1 MAKYTGSK
9 CICCEKRFVD
19 EDDIVVCPDC
29 GTPYHRQC
37 YIEKGSCINT
47 ALHDKGISWLPDAP
61 EKVAFTPELM
71 PNVKRC
77 IKCGAENDPEL
88 RYCEQCGTPLI
99 NMDAPRPFNDYHGG
113 HNMGY
118 PPNVG
123 GQPGPGGQMGQNGAP
138 PMGGPAQNMGFT
150 PVMLNQDSDIDGVK
164 LGDYARY
171 VGANPIGFLPSFIK
185 FAKTGKKLSMNI
197 FAFLFTPVYFMYRKM
212 MGWGIAIGVIMA
224 ILGIPSMMNMLA
236 SGDLGYKIDFG
247 IDVESQG
254 FLMFSEAVMFLTM
267 GLKCLAGLFAN
278 YLYYKQ
284 AKRDIV
290 KIRGSAEGKSS
301 DDVNKEIIIAGGT
314 SWGYMILGYMVY
326 TMVSF
331 GAVVLISRLV

>member
-19 EDDIVVCPDC
+19 GDDIVVCPDC
-29 GTPYHRQC
+29 GTPYHREC

-47 ALHDKGISWLPDAP
+47 VLHDKGVGWLPDELETEPAAP
-61 EKVAFTPELM
+61 VVM
-71 PNVKRC
+71 PAVKRC
-77 IKCGAENDPEL
+77 IRCGAENGPEL

-99 NMDAPRPFNDYHGG
+99 NMDAPRPFNDYPGNKDRVDLNG
-113 HNMGY
+113 NMGHGTQQ
-118 PPNVG
+118 G
-123 GQPGPGGQMGQNGAP
+123 GDPRMGD
-138 PMGGPAQNMGFT
+138 PAQNIGFT
-150 PVMLNQDSDIDGVK
+150 PVLLNQDSDIDGVK

-185 FAKTGKKLSMNI
+185 FAKTGRILSMNI

-212 MGWGIAIGVIMA
+212 KGWGIAIGALMA
-224 ILGIPSMMNMLA
+224 ILGVPSMINILA
-236 SGDLGYKIDFG
+236 SGELGYKIDFG

-254 FLMFSEAVMFLTM
+254 FLMLSESVMFLTM
-267 GLKCLAGLFAN
+267 GLKFLAGLFAN
-278 YLYYKQ
+278 YLYYRQ

-290 KIRGSAEGKSS
+290 RIRGGSEGKSS
-301 DDVNKEIIIAGGT
+301 DDINREIIITGGT
-314 SWGYMILGYMVY
+314 SWGYMVLGYMVY

-331 GAVVLISRLV
+331 GAVVLISRFV

>member
-19 EDDIVVCPDC
+19 GDDIVVCPDC

-47 ALHDKGISWLPDAP
+47 VLHDRGVGWLPDAP
-61 EKVAFTPELM
+61 EPVPFTPEIG
-71 PNVKRC
+71 PAVKRC
-77 IKCGAENDPEL
+77 IRCGAENSPEL

-99 NMDAPRPFNDYHGG
+99 NMDAPRPFNDFQGG
-113 HNMGY
+113 GMGNQMGGQNMG
-118 PPNVG
+118 P
-123 GQPGPGGQMGQNGAP
+123 NGAP
-138 PMGGPAQNMGFT
+138 PMGGPIQNPGFA

-212 MGWGIAIGVIMA
+212 MGWGIAVGVIMA
-224 ILGIPSMMNMLA
+224 ILGIPSMISMLA
-236 SGDLGYKIDFG
+236 SGDLGYTIDFG
-247 IDVESQG
+247 IDVKSQS
-254 FLMFSEAVMFLTM
+254 FIMFSEAVMFLTL
-267 GLKCLAGLFAN
+267 GLKCFAGLFAN

-290 KIRGSAEGKSS
+290 KIRGSADGKSS
-301 DDVNKEIIIAGGT
+301 EDINKEIIITGGT

-326 TMVSF
+326 TIVSF
-331 GAVVLISRLV
+331 GAVVLISRLI